1 MSFLDDIPPLRK
13 QRKVKAKQV
22 PLPEWCKERY
32 QQAHEQD
39 FKAKYPQAYASGN
52 YFTPKMPDCNKANG
66 LTLAIV
72 NFLLWSG
79 HRATRVSSAGRVVK
93 GKYIPGATRKGA
105 ADISSTIKINGIG
118 CSVMW
123 EVKINFDKPSEYQ
136 LREQKL
142 EEAAGGKYFFV
153 KNFDEFLKQYDS
165 LFVT

>member
-22 PLPEWCKERY
+22 ALPTWCKERY
-32 QQAHEQD
+32 QQAHEAD
-39 FKAKYPQAYASGN
+39 FKEKYPQAYASGN
-52 YFTPKMPDCNKANG
+52 YFTPKMPDVNKSNG

-105 ADISSTIKINGIG
+105 ADISATVHGKSLMLEIKIG
-118 CSVMW
+118 S
-123 EVKINFDKPSEYQ
+123 DKPSEYQ
-136 LREQKL
+136 LREQSL
-142 EEAAGGKYFFV
+142 ERKAGGEYLFV
-153 KNFDEFLKQYDS
+153 KNFDEFLTIYDK
-165 LFVT
+165 L